1 MHRLT
6 PRAALLAAL
15 VLPLASVPVRADDW
29 ELLGTRQVSYRAD
42 HDVIAVTAREGWFRA
57 IKIEVDDGN
66 LEMWNIRVVFGNG
79 ESFSPETRLVFRE
92 DSPSRTID
100 LPGGRRFI
108 NRVEFHYRSR
118 GNRGRA
124 EVKLYGV
131 RHEDGHPHAGE
142 TPGPAPGAE
151 AGLDGWTRLG
161 TRAVSFRAEKDVI
174 DARGE
179 GAFRRIL
186 FRVEDGDLELF
197 DVTVIFGNGQRFSP
211 ATRLVFNPESRSRVI
226 DLPGAARNIRRV
238 EFTYRS
244 IAGGREGRATVTLYG
259 R

>member
-1 MHRLT
+1 MRRLIT
-6 PRAALLAAL
+6 RAALLAAL
-15 VLPLASVPVRADDW
+15 ILPLASVSARADDW
-29 ELLGTRQVSYRAD
+29 ELLGARKVSYRAD

-66 LEMWNIRVVFGNG
+66 LELWNIRVVFGNG

-92 DSPSRTID
+92 DSRSRTID

-108 NRVEFHYRSR
+108 SRVEFNYRSR
-118 GNRGRA
+118 GSRGRA
-124 EVKLYGV
+124 EVRLYGV
-131 RHEDGHPHAGE
+131 RHEDRRPHAGE
-142 TPGPAPGAE
+142 TPGPAAGAE

-161 TRAVSFRAEKDVI
+161 TRTVNFRAEKDAI

-179 GAFRRIL
+179 GPFRRIML
-186 FRVEDGDLELF
+186 QVEDGDIEMF
-197 DVTVIFGNGQRFSP
+197 DVQVVFGNGRRFSP
-211 ATRLVFNPESRSRVI
+211 ATRLVFNPGNRTRVI
-226 DLPGAARNIRRV
+226 DLPGASRDIRRV

-244 IAGGREGRATVTLYG
+244 IAGGGEGRATVTLYG